1 MAAIELDILKALPKL
16 RHGFLTREGGVS
28 EGVYASLNCG
38 YGSNDETA
46 RVAENRKRAAA
57 QLGLP
62 AEALVTVYQTHSTRV
77 ADVATPHAPNEAP
90 EVDAMV
96 TDRPGIALGILTAD
110 CAPVLFVDIDA
121 GVIGAAHAGWRGAV
135 SGIVEETIEAME
147 RKGARRARILAAIGP
162 CIGRDSYEV
171 GAEFP
176 APIIAQ
182 DPGHA
187 RFFRPAAREGHF
199 MFDLPS
205 YVEAR
210 TRAAGVADVERSRAD
225 TCADPERF
233 FSYRRTT
240 QQGLRDY
247 GRLVSLI
254 ALEN

>member
-1 MAAIELDILKALPKL
+1 MAAIELEILKRLPRL
-16 RHGFLTREGGVS
+16 RHGFMARDGGVS
-28 EGVYASLNCG
+28 EGVFASLNCG
-38 YGSNDETA
+38 YGSNDEAA

-57 QLGLP
+57 RLDLP

-77 ADVATPHAPNEAP
+77 ADVATPHAANDAP

-96 TDRPGIALGILTAD
+96 TDRRRIALGILTAD
-110 CAPVLFVDIDA
+110 CAPVLLADVEA

-147 RKGARRARILAAIGP
+147 RKGAQRARILAAIGP
-162 CIGRDSYEV
+162 CIGRESYEV
-171 GAEFP
+171 GPEFP
-176 APIIAQ
+176 APFLAQ
-182 DPGHA
+182 DDGNA
-187 RFFRPAAREGHF
+187 RFFRPAARTNHF

-210 TRAAGVADVERSRAD
+210 TRAAGIADVERARAD

-254 ALEN
+254 ALED